1 MSECVCVCTGEVCQR
16 HKGLTPLCAH
26 TISALCKDDCPVV
39 LAHVMRATTVLFR
52 KALIYICSSEG
63 ADVSENVQ
71 GDMWKARVFLK
82 SPLHSDFICKIY

>member
-1 MSECVCVCTGEVCQR
+1 M
-16 HKGLTPLCAH
+16 
-26 TISALCKDDCPVV
+26 V